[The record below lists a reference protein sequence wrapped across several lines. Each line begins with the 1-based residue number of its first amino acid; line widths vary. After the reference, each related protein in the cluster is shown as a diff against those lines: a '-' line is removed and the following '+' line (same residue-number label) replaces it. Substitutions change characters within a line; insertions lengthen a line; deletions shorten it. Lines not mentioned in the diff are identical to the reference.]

1 MGRRVGAQLH
11 CLRRAVKRLAG
22 TPCVARGML
31 AAGVP
36 RDPPAGYPPPHRRA
50 QVELLAGAQQ
60 RMQELVAGEIKQR
73 KMHAARCLELEAAG
87 PRWRGGD
94 LPSDLRLWPATPLPP
109 ERGPTTPE
117 PAELRL
123 RAS

>member
-1 MGRRVGAQLH
+1 MGAQLH

-22 TPCVARGML
+22 TPCVARGIL
-31 AAGVP
+31 AAGAP
-36 RDPPAGYPPPHRRA
+36 PTPPAGYPPRHRRA

-87 PRWRGGD
+87 QSWLGGSGATLRG
-94 LPSDLRLWPATPLPP
+94 
-109 ERGPTTPE
+109 
-117 PAELRL
+117 
-123 RAS
+123 